1 MQCCCEQCS
10 CNGKVCTR
18 GMGKLCSA
26 VWWDTIEWAQCF
38 AIWKD
43 TKILQEIIIP
53 LVMHGCDHKNYF
65 SQRKTIADNS
75 RTASVYHHGTLL
87 GNGTFLL
94 TYITPNPHTTPTH
107 HTHVCPV
114 EPSFFQ
120 RREVSKRDPV
130 KKSVL
135 ALLLA
140 ESSKQAGNP
149 FLKYS
154 KYNGEVSR
162 STIHTG
168 THRYT
173 YM

>member
-10 CNGKVCTR
+10 CNGKVCAR

-75 RTASVYHHGTLL
+75 RTAKLVQVFITMAR
-87 GNGTFLL
+87 FL
-94 TYITPNPHTTPTH
+94 
-107 HTHVCPV
+107 VM
-114 EPSFFQ
+114 EPS
-120 RREVSKRDPV
+120 S
-130 KKSVL
+130 
-135 ALLLA
+135 LL
-140 ESSKQAGNP
+140 
-149 FLKYS
+149 
-154 KYNGEVSR
+154 V
-162 STIHTG
+162 
-168 THRYT
+168 
-173 YM
+173 